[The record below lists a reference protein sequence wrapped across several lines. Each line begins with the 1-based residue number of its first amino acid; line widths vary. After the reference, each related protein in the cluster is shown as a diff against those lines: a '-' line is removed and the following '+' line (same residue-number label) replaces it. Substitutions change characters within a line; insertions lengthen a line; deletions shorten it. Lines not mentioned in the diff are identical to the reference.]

1 MRSSQGAGGQQWP
14 PATRPAEGG
23 DLRTRF
29 RERSAPLPPC
39 SSDGAISNDV
49 WASPSLGWLGGH
61 CFVLPA
67 LPAASSTRAAPDRG
81 GVVRPASPPGL
92 GREGIPW
99 DLAARVPEFYAGGPY
114 NGHGEANQLVLSS
127 LCLLSLDVR

>member
-1 MRSSQGAGGQQWP
+1 MSTARQPRRQVSGVV
-14 PATRPAEGG
+14 RPTERG

-49 WASPSLGWLGGH
+49 WASTTLGWLGGH

-67 LPAASSTRAAPDRG
+67 LPAASSTRAASDRG
-81 GVVRPASPPGL
+81 GVVGRDSPPGL
-92 GREGIPW
+92 GREGIPR
-99 DLAARVPEFYAGGPY
+99 DLRARVPEF
-114 NGHGEANQLVLSS
+114 
-127 LCLLSLDVR
+127 